1 MSSSISVKVKCRNCG
16 DEHTVNT
23 YPVINISSAPELKA
37 KVKDGSLFVREC
49 PHCGHRD
56 LVLFQTL
63 YHDPAEKLMIW
74 LMPENTLS
82 ESELSAL
89 EKQMD
94 SIAEQISSDTSGT
107 MDGYTLRRVSDA
119 GSLIEKVNI
128 FDAGLDDAAME
139 ICKRVTKLELTE
151 KETDKAAADAILNAD
166 FKFYSLDGADNE
178 LVFTYPS
185 DGKITGVKTGF
196 NVYEDCCGILQRN
209 PASRPGAGFVKVD
222 ADWLATIFR

>member
-1 MSSSISVKVKCRNCG
+1 
-16 DEHTVNT
+16 
-23 YPVINISSAPELKA
+23 
-37 KVKDGSLFVREC
+37 
-49 PHCGHRD
+49 
-56 LVLFQTL
+56 
-63 YHDPAEKLMIW
+63 MIW